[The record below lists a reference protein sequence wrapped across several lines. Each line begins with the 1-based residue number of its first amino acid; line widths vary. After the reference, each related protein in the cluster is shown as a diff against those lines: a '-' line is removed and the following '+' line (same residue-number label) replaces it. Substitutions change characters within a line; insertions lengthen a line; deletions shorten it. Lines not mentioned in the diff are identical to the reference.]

1 VGREREEGGW
11 RFWRGKRRHERRLG
25 VGCAE
30 CRLGKMNRATWAPL
44 VSCSARPCPRPAAA
58 LGPRGRA
65 MGQGERRGVGCGW
78 ELCRA
83 RKLGHGEDW
92 EGLVFLLFFSLFL
105 ALVFYLLFYAIFF

>member
-1 VGREREEGGW
+1 
-11 RFWRGKRRHERRLG
+11 
-25 VGCAE
+25 
-30 CRLGKMNRATWAPL
+30 
-44 VSCSARPCPRPAAA
+44 
-58 LGPRGRA
+58 